1 MHKHHKASGFFTGF
15 KVLAGLGFAFLL
27 YNGSAAR
34 AQIAGLSPDEMKPIY
49 AMASDI
55 ADGKELAASTCAKCH
70 GLDGVST
77 VKATPNL
84 AGQRPSYL
92 YRELKEYKL
101 GNRSSAD
108 MAEKVKFL
116 SEDALVKVAAY
127 YASLEPAAV
136 SATKPP
142 APVDPVQAGKTAAA
156 TCIKCHGE
164 SGISQKPGVPNLI
177 GLEPK
182 YLVETMKGYKSEDRK
197 VAKSDEEMTK
207 ALAALS
213 DSQLEQVALYYGLR
227 KDNLTRAQT
236 PNLTAPAPNKDVLA
250 TCAKCHGE
258 DGIGTSAASPS
269 IAGQEANYMLKAL
282 LGYKDGS
289 RDDDVMSPRASKLS
303 EDEMKSLVAYYS
315 ALTPKAPNVVQP
327 LTTAQWVD
335 KCDHCHGSGGNS
347 IRPNV
352 PALSAQRLDYLQA
365 VMALYRSGARKSP
378 EMSAMSS
385 VLTDDDI
392 AGLAAHYA
400 SQKARTFVFVTVQG
414 K

>member
-1 MHKHHKASGFFTGF
+1 MRPLR
-15 KVLAGLGFAFLL
+15 VL
-27 YNGSAAR
+27 R
-34 AQIAGLSPDEMKPIY
+34 
-49 AMASDI
+49 
-55 ADGKELAASTCAKCH
+55 
-70 GLDGVST
+70 
-77 VKATPNL
+77 
-84 AGQRPSYL
+84 
-92 YRELKEYKL
+92 
-101 GNRSSAD
+101 
-108 MAEKVKFL
+108 
-116 SEDALVKVAAY
+116 
-127 YASLEPAAV
+127 
-136 SATKPP
+136 
-142 APVDPVQAGKTAAA
+142 
-156 TCIKCHGE
+156 
-164 SGISQKPGVPNLI
+164 
-177 GLEPK
+177 
-182 YLVETMKGYKSEDRK
+182 
-197 VAKSDEEMTK
+197 
-207 ALAALS
+207 
-213 DSQLEQVALYYGLR
+213 
-227 KDNLTRAQT
+227 
-236 PNLTAPAPNKDVLA
+236 
-250 TCAKCHGE
+250 
-258 DGIGTSAASPS
+258 
-269 IAGQEANYMLKAL
+269 
-282 LGYKDGS
+282 GYKDGS